1 MGILA
6 LIALFAT
13 IPVADIKEADVLA
26 QDRAFDHAI
35 LMSDT
40 EFLSRMLAPDF
51 KFTHGDG
58 NNQSKSEII
67 DAVKAGRLR
76 SKTREVDEQAVEI
89 HGDIALVSGRV
100 HVVRDNPDPA
110 RRDFSFW
117 YIRVYAKRANE
128 LQLISHRTE
137 RSTLPVQAAVYRID
151 HILLGTADLD
161 RGSAEFERLTGVKP
175 VFGGKHPF
183 GTQNA
188 LVSLGDGTYLELIA
202 PQPGSSV
209 DLDMADLTKLD
220 HLTPI
225 GWAVSASDIM
235 ALKKIVPVTD
245 PKAGSRT
252 TPAGAMLRWQTA
264 NPATAIQGAPFF
276 IAWAPGTPHPSTTS
290 PRGCSL
296 VNFDVQTPDAD
307 ALRPIVSALALN
319 PSPRVTVAKTATH
332 SLALDCPK
340 GRVVFAST
348 LR

>member
-13 IPVADIKEADVLA
+13 IPAADIKEADVLA
-26 QDRAFDHAI
+26 LDRGFDHAI
-35 LMSDT
+35 LTSDI
-40 EFLSRMLAPDF
+40 EFLSRVMSPDF

-58 NNQSKSEII
+58 NSQSKSEII
-67 DAVKAGRLR
+67 DAVRAGRLR
-76 SKTREVDEQAVEI
+76 SKTRDVDEQAVEI

-110 RRDFSFW
+110 RRDYSVW
-117 YIRVYAKRANE
+117 YIRVYAKRADG

-151 HILLGTADLD
+151 HILLGIADLD
-161 RGSAEFERLTGVKP
+161 RGTAEFEQLTGVKP
-175 VFGGKHPF
+175 VFGGKHPR

-188 LVSLGDGTYLELIA
+188 LVSFGDGTYLELIA
-202 PQPGSSV
+202 PQPGESV
-209 DLDMADLTKLD
+209 DDLKQLD
-220 HLTPI
+220 HLAPI
-225 GWAVSASDIM
+225 GWAVSASDLVS
-235 ALKKIVPVTD
+235 LKKIVPVTE
-245 PKAGSRT
+245 PQAGSRT
-252 TPAGAMLRWQTA
+252 TPAGAVLRWQTA
-264 NPATAIQGAPFF
+264 NPATPIQGAPFF

-307 ALRPIVSALALN
+307 ALRPIVSALALS

-332 SLALDCPK
+332 SIALDCPK

-348 LR
+348 LRR